1 MDVWTLTLMLGATA
15 IWVALG
21 GAVAYLVVVSAGERT
36 RTSKGARP
44 SGT

>member
-1 MDVWTLTLMLGATA
+1 MDIWTLTLMLAATA

-21 GAVAYLVVVSAGERT
+21 GAVTYLVVASAGERT
-36 RTSKGARP
+36 RTSKGTRP

>member
-1 MDVWTLTLMLGATA
+1 MDVWTLTLMLAATA
-15 IWVALG
+15 IWAALG